1 MTKQNKK
8 ITKQYC
14 IVMLIVYIIS
24 IVPDFFIVNVEET
37 LTRTF
42 VFIISV
48 TLLYVLA
55 ALEIKYNWLW

>member
-42 VFIISV
+42 TFIISV

-55 ALEIKYNWLW
+55 ALELKYNWI